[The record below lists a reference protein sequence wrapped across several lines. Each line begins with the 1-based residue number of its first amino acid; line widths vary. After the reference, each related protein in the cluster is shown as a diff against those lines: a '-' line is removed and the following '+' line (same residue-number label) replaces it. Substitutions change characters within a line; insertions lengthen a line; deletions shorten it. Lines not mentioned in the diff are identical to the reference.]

1 MATQKATYQ
10 DLIKEIGLGYTFID
24 VGQWYVHSPSPLN
37 FFRYNGFQVSGSS
50 PDPRSEEG
58 IHTRVHRYKQ
68 DDLRLRGREVVVLR
82 QQGYRQIRRSNYF
95 R

>member
-37 FFRYNGFQVSGSS
+37 SLRYDGF
-50 PDPRSEEG
+50 
-58 IHTRVHRYKQ
+58 
-68 DDLRLRGREVVVLR
+68 
-82 QQGYRQIRRSNYF
+82 
-95 R
+95 